1 VPVAKRANACGGG
14 LYVVCGRPKI
24 RQLFRLT
31 GLEGRIPL
39 ASTLD
44 EALEALAAGRATS

>member
-1 VPVAKRANACGGG
+1 VYA
-14 LYVVCGRPKI
+14 VCGRPKI
-24 RQLFRLT
+24 RQLFRIT
-31 GLEGRIPL
+31 GLDRRIPL